1 LRILLKNVTAITVAD
16 KGALKNVSITVDSGK
31 ISKIGNIGRDLG
43 DLKLKDYDRVI
54 DGKGKTV
61 IPGLVNAHTH
71 AAMVLFPGYDDDLPL
86 RRWLEERIWPAE
98 RKLTAE
104 DVYWASMLAMIEMLK
119 SGITTFADM
128 YFFMDDVARA
138 VEESG
143 MRALLA
149 QGIMDRKLDREAE
162 KHLDKATELVEHW
175 EGKAGGRVKTA
186 FAPHSCYLC
195 GEDVLKRTVELV
207 KEYDTR
213 LHIHLSETRKE
224 VEEIRTTKQA
234 SPVQFLDR
242 LGLFEVPMLAAHCVH
257 LSAEDI
263 SILADKE
270 STMSVAH
277 CPKSNMKLGSGVA
290 PIPKLLEAGVNV
302 ALGTD
307 GAASNDTLS
316 ILEEAR
322 YTAQPRGVRREK
334 IATME
339 LLKMATVNGAKA
351 LGMER
356 QIGTIEE
363 GKDADLVILDLDTA
377 YPMHS
382 SDPIDALVQLAQP
395 QDIKMVIINGRVV
408 MEDGKVLTI
417 DEDEVKSKVKQ
428 LSKKYRED

>member
-1 LRILLKNVTAITVAD
+1 MTILLKNFTAITVAD
-16 KGALKNVSITVDSGK
+16 GGVLKDVSITIDSGK
-31 ISKIGNIGRDLG
+31 IGRIGHDLG
-43 DLKLKDYDRVI
+43 DLKLKDYDKVI
-54 DGKGKTV
+54 DGNGKVV

-71 AAMVLFPGYDDDLPL
+71 AAMVLFPGYSDDLPL
-86 RRWLEERIWPAE
+86 SRWLEERIWPAE

-104 DVYWASMLAMIEMLK
+104 DVYWASLSAMIEMIK

-162 KHLDKATELVEHW
+162 KHLDKATKLVENW
-175 EGKAGGRVKTA
+175 EGKAKGRVRTA

-207 KEYDTR
+207 KKYDTR
-213 LHIHLSETRKE
+213 LHIHLSETREE

-242 LGLFEVPMLAAHCVH
+242 LGLFEVPVLAAHCVH
-257 LSAEDI
+257 VSTEDI
-263 SILADKE
+263 NILADEE
-270 STMSVAH
+270 SAISVAH
-277 CPKSNMKLGSGVA
+277 CPKSNMKLGSGIA

-322 YTAQPRGVRREK
+322 CTGYPQGGRDER

-339 LLKMATVNGAKA
+339 LLEMATVNGAKA

-377 YPMHS
+377 HPLHS
-382 SDPIDALVQLAQP
+382 PDPIDAVVQLAQP
-395 QDIKMVIINGRVV
+395 EDIEMVIIDGRVV
-408 MEDGKVLTI
+408 MEDGEVLTI
-417 DEDEVKSKVKQ
+417 DEQEVRSKVNE
-428 LSKKYRED
+428 LSRKYRED

>member
-1 LRILLKNVTAITVAD
+1 MSILLKNFTAITVTD
-16 KGALKNVSITVDSGK
+16 KGILKDVSITIDSGK
-31 ISKIGNIGRDLG
+31 IGKIGHDLG
-43 DLKLKDYDRVI
+43 DVRLNDYDKVI
-54 DGKGKTV
+54 DGNGEVV

-86 RRWLEERIWPAE
+86 SRWLEERIWPAE

-104 DVYWASMLAMIEMLK
+104 DVYWASLLAMIEMLK
-119 SGITTFADM
+119 SGITTLADM

-149 QGIMDRKLDREAE
+149 QGIMDRKLDHEAE
-162 KHLDKATELVEHW
+162 NHLDKATRFVEHW
-175 EGKAGGRVKTA
+175 EGKAKGRVKTA

-195 GEDVLKRTVELV
+195 GEDVLNRTVELV
-207 KEYDTR
+207 KKYDTR
-213 LHIHLSETRKE
+213 LHIHLSETREE
-224 VEEIRTTKQA
+224 VEEIRKTKQA
-234 SPVQFLDR
+234 SPVQFLER
-242 LGLFEVPMLAAHCVH
+242 LGLFEVPVLAAHCVH
-257 LSAEDI
+257 LSTEDI
-263 SILADKE
+263 NILADEE
-270 STMSVAH
+270 STISVAH
-277 CPKSNMKLGSGVA
+277 CPKSNIKLGSGIA

-322 YTAQPRGVRREK
+322 CTGYPQGVGGEK
-334 IATME
+334 IAAME
-339 LLKMATVNGAKA
+339 LLRMATVNGAKA
-351 LGMER
+351 LGMEK

-377 YPMHS
+377 HPPHS
-382 SDPIDALVQLAQP
+382 PDPVNAVVQLAQP
-395 QDIKMVIINGRVV
+395 QDIKTVIVAGRVV

-417 DEDEVKSKVKQ
+417 DEQEVKTKVEE
-428 LSKKYRED
+428 LRKKYRED